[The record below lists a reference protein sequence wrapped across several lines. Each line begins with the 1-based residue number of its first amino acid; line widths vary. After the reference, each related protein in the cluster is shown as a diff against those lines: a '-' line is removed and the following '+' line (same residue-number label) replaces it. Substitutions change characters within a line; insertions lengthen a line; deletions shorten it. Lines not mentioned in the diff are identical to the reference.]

1 MPDEIRI
8 LLVIPVYNHAG
19 TLPHVV
25 AAALA
30 VHDHVLVV
38 DDGSSEPV
46 ESHLKGLAATVLR
59 HPENRGKGA
68 AIRTAAVWAASR
80 GFTHIVTL
88 DADGQHDPA
97 QFPAFRECIE
107 ADPQAVVIGVRDFG
121 SPNVPG
127 SSRFGRSF
135 GNFWVKVQTGLAVG
149 DIQSGY
155 RAYPVRALTE
165 LTCFSRRFAYEVEIV
180 VRCAWAGLPIRQ
192 LPIPVHY
199 PDKATRISHFHL
211 GWDNLRLTVLNTHLT
226 LRSIVPWPHRRLV
239 ARAAAP
245 RGAILHPLASIRR
258 LLSQN
263 ATPVGLGL
271 AAALGMLLG
280 TLPLIALHTV
290 SILVVAGY
298 FRLNKPTAVG
308 VSQLCMPPLVPA
320 LCVELGHFVRH
331 GQWLTEISWQTLG
344 REAPQRLWEY
354 VIGATLLAPVLATLA
369 GLAAW
374 LLALAVQRMAAKPPA
389 P

>member
-8 LLVIPVYNHAG
+8 LLVVPVYNHSG
-19 TLPHVV
+19 TLRQVV
-25 AAALA
+25 EAALV
-30 VHDHVLVV
+30 VHDQVLVV

-46 ESHLKGLAATVLR
+46 ENCLAGLAATVLR
-59 HPENRGKGA
+59 HPENRGKGV
-68 AIRTAAVWAASR
+68 AIRTAAAWATSH
-80 GFTHIVTL
+80 GFSHIVTL

-97 QFPAFRECIE
+97 QFPAFRERIE
-107 ADPQAVVIGVRDFG
+107 RNPAAVIIGVRDFG
-121 SPNVPG
+121 SANVPG
-127 SSRFGRSF
+127 SSRFGRDF

-165 LTCFSRRFAYEVEIV
+165 LGCFSRRFAYEVEIV
-180 VRCAWAGLPIRQ
+180 VRCAWAGLPIEQ
-192 LPIPVHY
+192 LPIRVHY
-199 PDKATRISHFHL
+199 PDPKTRISHFRL

-226 LRSIVPWPHRRLV
+226 LRTIVPWPHQRLV
-239 ARAAAP
+239 P
-245 RGAILHPLASIRR
+245 KTTEPKVTVLHPLASIRR

-263 ATPVGLGL
+263 TTPVGLGL

-308 VSQLCMPPLVPA
+308 VSQLCMPPFVPA
-320 LCVELGHFVRH
+320 LCVELGYFARH

-344 REAPQRLWEY
+344 HEAPQRLWEY
-354 VIGATLLAPVLATLA
+354 VIGAVLLAPPLAVLV
-369 GLAAW
+369 GLTVW
-374 LLALAVQRMAAKPPA
+374 LLARGVRRMTTTTPVA
-389 P
+389 